1 MQMPQPKVPLN
12 RLFFALV
19 VVTAPTAAA
28 VFALVVAGKLD
39 IPLAL
44 VIVAFVAVTGTVLV
58 RPYLADV
65 RAAARYVRQL
75 ADGETPT
82 APVFSYSTSA
92 EDLIS
97 AAVYLRRT
105 MQAKAIEAEL
115 RLGEEEALL
124 DSLPDPLM
132 VLDRQGRI
140 QRANKAARKLFLGDR
155 PEGDR
160 TLEGLGIA
168 ALIRDPLAL
177 EAIDEVLYG
186 GAGRTVDILL
196 MQSVE
201 LSFNVRIEPLRTD
214 RTPESSA
221 ILISLHDQTALKRAD
236 QMRADFVANASHELR
251 TPLASVMGFIETLQ
265 GPARDDP
272 EAAERFLDIMSGQAQ
287 RMARLIQDLL
297 SLSRIEMNEHLPP
310 TEKVDIRYIAETVAD
325 TLRPQAEA
333 NQMTVTVTATPDEKA
348 WVLGNADELTQVLQN
363 LIDNALK
370 YGRNGSEV
378 TVSVEAGLPAP
389 QGHRGY
395 FPSGAARVSVTDRG
409 DGIAP
414 EHLPRLT
421 ERFYRVDTARSRQL
435 GGTGLGLAI
444 VKHIVNRH
452 RGVFAVDSEPGT
464 GSTFS
469 IYLAQPDAGD

>member
-1 MQMPQPKVPLN
+1 
-12 RLFFALV
+12 
-19 VVTAPTAAA
+19 
-28 VFALVVAGKLD
+28 
-39 IPLAL
+39 
-44 VIVAFVAVTGTVLV
+44 
-58 RPYLADV
+58 
-65 RAAARYVRQL
+65 
-75 ADGETPT
+75 
-82 APVFSYSTSA
+82 
-92 EDLIS
+92 
-97 AAVYLRRT
+97 
-105 MQAKAIEAEL
+105 
-115 RLGEEEALL
+115 
-124 DSLPDPLM
+124 
-132 VLDRQGRI
+132 
-140 QRANKAARKLFLGDR
+140 
-155 PEGDR
+155 
-160 TLEGLGIA
+160 
-168 ALIRDPLAL
+168 
-177 EAIDEVLYG
+177 AIDEVLYG
-186 GAGRTVDILL
+186 GTGRAVDIVL

-272 EAAERFLDIMSGQAQ
+272 EAADRFLGIMAGQAQ

-310 TEKVDIRYIAETVAD
+310 TESVDIRRIVLAVSD

-333 NQMTVTVTATPDEKA
+333 NEMTVTVNSTPDSPV

-378 TVSVEAGLPAP
+378 SVTVEAGLAP
-389 QGHRGY
+389 PPGHRGY
-395 FPSGAARVSVTDRG
+395 FPSGAARVSVIDRSE
-409 DGIAP
+409 GIAP

-452 RGVFAVDSEPGT
+452 RGVFAVDSTPGT

>member
-1 MQMPQPKVPLN
+1 MPQPKIPLN
-12 RLFFALV
+12 RLFFAFV

-28 VFALVVAGKLD
+28 LFALVVAGKLEFL
-39 IPLAL
+39 LAL
-44 VIVAFVAVTGTVLV
+44 AIVAFVGITGTMLV

-65 RAAARYVRQL
+65 RAAARYVRHL

-82 APVFSYSTSA
+82 APIFSYSTSA

-140 QRANKAARKLFLGDR
+140 QRANKAARRLFLGDR
-155 PEGDR
+155 PEGERDMA
-160 TLEGLGIA
+160 GLGIA
-168 ALIRDPLAL
+168 AVMRDPLVL
-177 EAIDEVLYG
+177 EAIDEVLHG
-186 GAGRTVDILL
+186 GTGRAVDILL

-272 EAAERFLDIMSGQAQ
+272 EAADRFLDIMSGQAQ

-310 TEKVDIRYIAETVAD
+310 TESVDLRRIALAVAD
-325 TLRPQAEA
+325 TLKPQAET
-333 NQMTVTVTATPDEKA
+333 NEMVVTVTSAPDSPV

-378 TVSVEAGLPAP
+378 SVVVESGLTPP
-389 QGHRGY
+389 PGHRGY

-409 DGIAP
+409 EGISP

-452 RGVFAVDSEPGT
+452 RGIFAVESTPGT